1 MPTLRAL
8 CCLLTQF
15 AMLFAMLIAILMR
28 PALAQSPDEAAIR
41 TTLAGL
47 EQASNARD
55 SARIMQYA
63 HENIVM
69 ISKNGETVVGKPA
82 LARYLQKMFGMAPS
96 LKGLH
101 SRVRLSANPDIRGQ
115 HAIAHGVSDDIYD
128 FSDGMQLR
136 ITTIWSTTLV
146 KSGAQWQIASV
157 HFSFNL
163 FDNPLLDGARWLAWI
178 TLLATLAGAALLPL
192 LCRTIWYKVLRR
204 RAPVE

>member
-1 MPTLRAL
+1 MPPLRKLLLLILLAL
-8 CCLLTQF
+8 GC
-15 AMLFAMLIAILMR
+15 MLVR
-28 PALAQSPDEAAIR
+28 PAMAESPDAAAIR
-41 TTLAGL
+41 NILAGL

-55 SARIMQYA
+55 SARILQYA
-63 HENIVM
+63 HDDIVM
-69 ISKNGETVVGKPA
+69 ISKNGETLVGKPA
-82 LARYLQKMFGMAPS
+82 LERYLQKMFGMAPS

-101 SRVRLSANPDIRGQ
+101 SRVRLSASPNIRGQ

-136 ITTIWSTTLV
+136 ITTIWSATLV

-178 TLLATLAGAALLPL
+178 TLLATFAGATLLPL
-192 LCRTIWYKVLRR
+192 LCRTIWYKVRRR
-204 RAPVE
+204 RAPVA